1 MPHIVP
7 QANGSG
13 RVSRSG
19 SSAFANSIT
28 FFFIKAFS
36 SYNLVTESIDC
47 VYLILDLPKTN
58 GLRQV
63 EAVLGEVWSGRGKQ
77 GKARSGVISCRGAAG
92 KAGTSSLFLFVFKQQ
107 TKVVTRVEDKQGGS
121 FAF

>member
-1 MPHIVP
+1 M
-7 QANGSG
+7 
-13 RVSRSG
+13 
-19 SSAFANSIT
+19 
-28 FFFIKAFS
+28 FILFW
-36 SYNLVTESIDC
+36 IC
-47 VYLILDLPKTN
+47 PKN

-63 EAVLGEVWSGRGKQ
+63 EAVLGGGVVWERRGKQ

-92 KAGTSSLFLFVFKQQ
+92 KAGTSPLFLFVFKQQ